1 MGWTQER
8 TLCVWFPD
16 WPLRA
21 SVLGKSAPS
30 PDEPYQAVGSD
41 NRVAAATAAALAAG
55 VALGMRRRQAEAV
68 CPAVNTIV
76 RDLGAEAAA
85 FEPVARAVE
94 DLVPRIELAEPGL
107 LFVPVTG
114 AVRYYG
120 GEAPL
125 TERLAKEVE
134 AVAGPGARLGLAAG
148 PFAARMAAQKAAER
162 ATDSPFIVADDA
174 AFVESLDLSTV
185 ASDDLVA
192 TFRWL
197 GITTLGELARLP
209 RPAVLS
215 RFGPAGLTA
224 HRLAS
229 GEDRAALTRPIPDD
243 LAVEERFSPP
253 LESLE
258 QAAFVA
264 RALAVQLIEEL
275 ARYGAMPHRVEVEG
289 ESATG
294 VVRRRVWRSADPFGD
309 TELAERVRWQLGSW
323 VEGEGIGG
331 GLVRLRLA
339 PADLSDEGRQLAL
352 HEDAVAV
359 AEAQRSLLRAQSLV
373 GPDAVLAAEPQGGR
387 DPADRV
393 LWSRWGERPSPV
405 RDAAAPWPGR
415 LPGPAPALV
424 PAAPTPLDVEWDAG
438 TPTRVRLG
446 SRWEPILSWA
456 GPWRRLGKWWEGE
469 GNCDRYQLVTSAGAL
484 LIEVADGA
492 SRLSGVYD

>member
-1 MGWTQER
+1 
-8 TLCVWFPD
+8 VWFPD
-16 WPLRA
+16 WPLR
-21 SVLGKSAPS
+21 GKSAPL

-55 VALGMRRRQAEAV
+55 VTLGMRRREAEAV
-68 CPAVNTIV
+68 CPAVTTIR

-120 GEAPL
+120 GEGPL
-125 TERLAKEVE
+125 AQRLAKEVE
-134 AVAGPGARLGLAAG
+134 AVAGPGAHLGLAAG
-148 PFAARMAAQKAAER
+148 PFAARMAAER
-162 ATDSPFIVADDA
+162 ATVSPFIVADDT
-174 AFVESLDLSTV
+174 AFIESLDLSTV
-185 ASDDLVA
+185 APDDLVA

-215 RFGPAGLTA
+215 RFGPAGLIA

-229 GEDRAALTRPIPDD
+229 GEDRPALTRPIPDD

-289 ESATG
+289 ESAAG

-323 VEGEGIGG
+323 VESDGIGG

-359 AEAQRSLLRAQSLV
+359 AEAQRSLLRVQSLV
-373 GPDAVLAAEPQGGR
+373 GPDAVLATEPQGGR
-387 DPADRV
+387 DPADQV
-393 LWSRWGERPSPV
+393 LWSRWGERSAPV
-405 RDAAAPWPGR
+405 RDATAPWPGR

-424 PAAPTPLDVEWDAG
+424 PAQPQPLDVEWDVG

-446 SRWEPILSWA
+446 SRWEPVLSWA

-469 GNCDRYQLVTSAGAL
+469 GHCDRYQLVTSAGAFL
-484 LIEVADGA
+484 VEVGDDG
-492 SRLSGVYD
+492 SRLGGVYD

>member
-1 MGWTQER
+1 MER

-16 WPLRA
+16 WPLRLLE
-21 SVLGKSAPS
+21 SPPP

-41 NRVAAATAAALAAG
+41 NRVAAVNPAAATAG
-55 VALGMRRRQAEAV
+55 VALGMSRREAEGV
-68 CPAVNTIV
+68 CPTVTTIV
-76 RDLGAEAAA
+76 RDLGAEAVA
-85 FEPVARAVE
+85 FEEVARAVE

-120 GEAPL
+120 GEEPL
-125 TERLAKEVE
+125 VERLCKEVE
-134 AVAGPGARLGLAAG
+134 RVAGPGAHLGLAAG
-148 PFAARMAAQKAAER
+148 PFAARMAADH
-162 ATDSPFIVADDA
+162 ATDAPYIVDDDA

-185 ASDDLVA
+185 APDDLVD

-197 GITTLGELARLP
+197 GISTLGELAHLP

-215 RFGPAGLTA
+215 RFGPEGLTA

-229 GEDRAALTRPIPDD
+229 GEDRAAMTRPIPDD

-264 RALAVQLIEEL
+264 RALSVRLIEEL

-289 ESATG
+289 ESSTG
-294 VVRRRVWRSADPFGD
+294 VVRNRVWRSADPFGD

-323 VEGEGIGG
+323 VEGEGIVG

-352 HEDAVAV
+352 HEDAVAL
-359 AEAQRSLLRAQSLV
+359 AEAQRSLLRAQSLA
-373 GPDAVLAAEPQGGR
+373 GPDAVLASQPQGGR
-387 DPADRV
+387 DPADQV
-393 LWSRWGERPSPV
+393 LWRRWGEEASPA
-405 RDAAAPWPGR
+405 RDTTAPWPGR

-424 PAAPTPLDVEWDAG
+424 PTQPPALDVEWEAG

-456 GPWRRLGKWWEGE
+456 GPWRRMGKWWEGE
-469 GNCDRYQLVTSAGAL
+469 GHCDRYQLVTSVGAFL
-484 LIEVADGA
+484 VEVAADGV
-492 SRLSGVYD
+492 RLTGVYD